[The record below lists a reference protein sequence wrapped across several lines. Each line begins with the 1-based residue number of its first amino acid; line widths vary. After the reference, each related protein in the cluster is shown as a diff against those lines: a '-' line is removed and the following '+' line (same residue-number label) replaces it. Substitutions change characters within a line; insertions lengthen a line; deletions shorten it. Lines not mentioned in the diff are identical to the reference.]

1 MVDHLVV
8 GLIAAGVTAVLAF
21 PVTHLARRLGAVGW
35 RSGEG
40 PDSGE
45 PAVPVP
51 TLGGLAMLGGLVAA
65 VAVAA
70 SRPSFAELFTA
81 TSEPVAVL
89 IGATL
94 IVLVGV
100 LDDLLDLSAALK
112 LAGQLAAATAVATL
126 GLQLQYFWVP
136 GVGVVALSADLGL
149 VLTVIFLVS
158 FINIVNLVDG
168 LDGLAAAVVAVG
180 AASFFLYIVGT
191 GGAAGVLLTAA
202 PLLAVITVGLS
213 VGFLLHNWYP
223 ARLFMGD
230 TGSMLLGMLLG
241 ASGVAYVGRTA
252 VPTSADF
259 FASVPLVVP
268 LVVLAVPVIDTAF
281 AILRRL
287 IRDQPVTRSDL
298 GHLHHLLVAS
308 GHSHRRTVL
317 LLAGWSATAALA
329 LVGPV
334 HLPGGTVAATM
345 LIVVLAMTGFTL
357 AGQGPDHLAQDE
369 DRAPDGVARSED

>member
-1 MVDHLVV
+1 VVDHLVV

-21 PVTHLARRLGAVGW
+21 PVTHLARRLGAVSW
-35 RSGEG
+35 RAGEG
-40 PDSGE
+40 PDAGE

-65 VAVAA
+65 IAVAA
-70 SRPSFAELFTA
+70 SRPSFGDLFTA

-89 IGATL
+89 VGATL
-94 IVLVGV
+94 IVLIGV

-112 LAGQLAAATAVATL
+112 LAGQLASATVVATL

-136 GVGVVALSADLGL
+136 GIGVIALSADLGL

-158 FINIVNLVDG
+158 FINVVNLVDG

-180 AASFFLYIVGT
+180 AASFFLYVVGT
-191 GGAAGVLLTAA
+191 GGTAGVLLTAA
-202 PLLAVITVGLS
+202 PLLAVITVGLA

-252 VPTSADF
+252 VPTTADF

-268 LVVLAVPVIDTAF
+268 LVVLAVPVIDTTF
-281 AILRRL
+281 AIVRRL
-287 IRDQPVTRSDL
+287 LRDQPVTRSDF

-317 LLAGWSATAALA
+317 LLAGWSAIAAFA

-334 HLPGGTVAATM
+334 HLPGSTVTATM
-345 LIVVLAMTGFTL
+345 LILVLAMTGFTL
-357 AGQGPDHLAQDE
+357 AERDPEHEHDE
-369 DRAPDGVARSED
+369 PERRAGSAARSED

>member
-8 GLIAAGVTAVLAF
+8 GLVAAGVTAVLAF
-21 PVTHLARRLGAVGW
+21 PVAHLARRLGAVGW

-40 PDSGE
+40 PDTGE

-51 TLGGLAMLGGLVAA
+51 TLGGLAMLGGLVVA

-70 SRPSFAELFTA
+70 SRPSFAELFIA
-81 TSEPVAVL
+81 TSEPIAVL

-94 IVLVGV
+94 IALVGV

-112 LAGQLAAATAVATL
+112 VAGQLAAATVVATL

-136 GVGVVALSADLGL
+136 SIGVIALSADLGL

-158 FINIVNLVDG
+158 FINVVNLVDG

-180 AASFFLYIVGT
+180 AIAFFLYVMGA
-191 GGAAGVLLTAA
+191 GGAAGVLTAA
-202 PLLAVITVGLS
+202 PLLAIITVGLS
-213 VGFLLHNWYP
+213 IGFLLHNWYP

-259 FASVPLVVP
+259 FASVPLIVP
-268 LVVLAVPVIDTAF
+268 LVVLAVPVIDTTF

-287 IRDQPVTRSDL
+287 LRDQPVTRSDL

-334 HLPGGTVAATM
+334 HLPFGTVAATM

-357 AGQGPDHLAQDE
+357 AGRDPGRE
-369 DRAPDGVARSED
+369 RDRATRSGG